1 MSKPDL
7 DTLEGMVL
15 VDGEPVFAEPWE
27 AQAFAL
33 CLSLHQGGVFTWTEW
48 ADALSAEIHSGT
60 HKPYYRPYYRHWLTA
75 LEALLDQKG
84 LTSDDAITKRESQWH
99 QAAARTPHGEPI
111 EL

>member
-1 MSKPDL
+1 MSKPEL
-7 DTLEGMVL
+7 DALEGITL
-15 VDGEPVFAEPWE
+15 QEGEPVFAEPWE

-33 CLSLHQGGVFTWTEW
+33 CLSLHQRGVFTWTEW

-60 HKPYYRPYYRHWLTA
+60 QKPYYRHWFTA
-75 LEALLDQKG
+75 LEALVAQKG
-84 LTSDDAITKRESQWH
+84 LTNDDAITKREAEWH